1 MNRLENLLGSCT
13 EGEGYEG
20 DEVTI
25 LKQQMK
31 EVLYRISIMET
42 ELRSIK
48 NTKQT
53 QEDEEP
59 HYNGQHSGPPIACT
73 DNGDEEEPVFGDH
86 PLNSGSPSLHATK
99 RKINKSSSGNVNTQQ
114 SSNGVKSGE
123 SSDGSLENEITT
135 TDLMMFIP

>member
-1 MNRLENLLGSCT
+1 MGSCT

-86 PLNSGSPSLHATK
+86 PLLIVVVLLFMQLNARSTK
-99 RKINKSSSGNVNTQQ
+99 VAAEMSTLNKAQM
-114 SSNGVKSGE
+114 E
-123 SSDGSLENEITT
+123 SKVENLPM
-135 TDLMMFIP
+135 DL